1 VVYEGSVVQAA
12 SIGGKSIAE
21 LLLAK
26 EEATNKKLL
35 ESSLRHE
42 KRVGEVEGRLNEL
55 QTYIER
61 LKQSSRKTEAL
72 LGQRD
77 SQMKQLLA
85 KISSL
90 EKELGITT
98 EELRRKEGLIVQ
110 LKHSMLTV
118 SKESEIKSF
127 IVSQIENST
136 RLSSKSPLRKRTES
150 VRRGGDDRLPSLYSP
165 ISEASG
171 RVSPS
176 FNSKASFGVR
186 RVDFDDSY
194 SEAAYSKSP
203 TIYKKLQPDDYL
215 REPVPRSMDF
225 KEDLLGY
232 GNRKVTRQPRRQ
244 VTELRVTHEPY
255 EQLGPLIEQTER
267 DSLTELEQQVST
279 GGEPLG

>member
-1 VVYEGSVVQAA
+1 M
-12 SIGGKSIAE
+12 AE
-21 LLLAK
+21 VLLAK

-42 KRVGEVEGRLNEL
+42 KRVREVEGRLNEL

-61 LKQSSRKTEAL
+61 LKQSSRNTEAL

-127 IVSQIENST
+127 IVSQRLENST

-150 VRRGGDDRLPSLYSP
+150 VRRGGDVRLPSLNSP

-176 FNSKASFGVR
+176 FNSKASFR
-186 RVDFDDSY
+186 KVDFDSY
-194 SEAAYSKSP
+194 SDTAYSKSP
-203 TIYKKLQPDDYL
+203 AIYKKIQPDDYL
-215 REPVPRSMDF
+215 REPFPRSLDF

-232 GNRKVTRQPRRQ
+232 GDRKVTGQLRRQ
-244 VTELRVTHEPY
+244 VTELRVTKEPH
-255 EQLGPLIEQTER
+255 EQLGPVIEQTER
-267 DSLTELEQQVST
+267 DSLTELEQ
-279 GGEPLG
+279 